1 MIDRFLNCTY
11 GIKLYINE
19 KHEKNSEPMKSEKSL
34 RVSKASWWVAE
45 IPSGQFCVGSYSYN
59 R

>member
-19 KHEKNSEPMKSEKSL
+19 KHEKNSEPMKSEKKS
-34 RVSKASWWVAE
+34 ASE
-45 IPSGQFCVGSYSYN
+45 QSQLVGSRN
-59 R
+59 PEWTILCR